1 MRAAVSLPVTAKDI
15 GQLGAR
21 FSCCPPMIA
30 RQHAEDTFQ
39 SGNLKR
45 SRGLPVVVSLC
56 WRICK

>member
-1 MRAAVSLPVTAKDI
+1 MRATVALPVTTKNI
-15 GQLGAR
+15 SQLGSR

-30 RQHAEDTFQ
+30 RQHGKDAFQ

-45 SRGLPVVVSLC
+45 SRGFAVAVSLG

>member
-1 MRAAVSLPVTAKDI
+1 MRLAVALPLLAKDI

-30 RQHAEDTFQ
+30 RQHGKDAFQ

-45 SRGLPVVVSLC
+45 SRGFAVAVSLG